1 MLTLISLLGLAL
13 AAAGYVYINAVV
25 VSRLMRHVPPLVK
38 PVLKLLARLARSRF
52 KRFLRVEARALSH
65 TRIWTTVGLHLMAML
80 LFAYIVLQPLSLLA
94 LATLLLGFSFMVST
108 TTLSLLNRLP
118 CVQRLWGDVI
128 VRIALLAFPAYFAFV
143 ARGYANVWVGEL
155 LGVSASNASS
165 AVFAATVFLL
175 CIVPALLLLIAMLLF
190 EVALMVVPSALPKNS
205 NKKVG
210 LFVLFGTSLMALLAA
225 HEAASQ
231 PYSSRVGS
239 RLIAAIAF
247 EFDAAPANHCEL
259 TKDERR
265 QVERDE
271 PVIKAL
277 YLSTDQDRAILVKRG
292 PALFRPV
299 VLRDLKATDVKTLL
313 EPLRVVECF
322 KAPPT
327 PMPAAAPAATS
338 TSTAR

>member
-1 MLTLISLLGLAL
+1 M
-13 AAAGYVYINAVV
+13 AA
-25 VSRLMRHVPPLVK
+25 
-38 PVLKLLARLARSRF
+38 
-52 KRFLRVEARALSH
+52 
-65 TRIWTTVGLHLMAML
+65 
-80 LFAYIVLQPLSLLA
+80 
-94 LATLLLGFSFMVST
+94 
-108 TTLSLLNRLP
+108 
-118 CVQRLWGDVI
+118 
-128 VRIALLAFPAYFAFV
+128 
-143 ARGYANVWVGEL
+143 
-155 LGVSASNASS
+155 
-165 AVFAATVFLL
+165 
-175 CIVPALLLLIAMLLF
+175 PALLLLIAMLLF